1 MIGPVGQDIRL
12 SINKAPRSPV
22 VDTQRTAAF
31 LHAHLDDEAFF
42 TGGTMAMLAEQ
53 GHRTVSPDSVTGQG
67 HQVVLLVATW
77 GELSVSE
84 D

>member
-31 LHAHLDDEAFF
+31 LHAHLDDEAVF

-53 GHRTVSPDSVTGQG
+53 GSPDSVTGQG

>member
-1 MIGPVGQDIRL
+1 
-12 SINKAPRSPV
+12 
-22 VDTQRTAAF
+22 
-31 LHAHLDDEAFF
+31 
-42 TGGTMAMLAEQ
+42 
-53 GHRTVSPDSVTGQG
+53 VSPDSVTGQG